1 MVDDAMTNRPHKID
15 GREVETKRAVPRDE
29 IGKPEAGASVKKMFV
44 GGIKEGMGEAELKSY
59 FSEYGN
65 VVNCTIPVNKE
76 TGVMRGFAFVEF
88 DDYDPVDKCICKYH
102 CTLQYKILFKR
113 LNRYRLL
120 TKHWSVRQEVNLN
133 C

>member
-88 DDYDPVDKCICKYH
+88 DDYDPVDKCICKYQ
-102 CTLQYKILFKR
+102 CTLQYYL
-113 LNRYRLL
+113 
-120 TKHWSVRQEVNLN
+120 EG
-133 C
+133 